1 MIRNRFHKK
10 LQVRNLL
17 TGSVVYE
24 RESGTELRGL
34 CEDTKSGLIW
44 VFGDHELYVVNIQ
57 SIFVILRF
65 ELKMKIV
72 MYGSYSFNR
81 QKKEN
86 HEISRKLLNCVKTQE
101 PVKRFVVLKLI
112 TTSTRMIICV
122 LQSTIRI
129 EECYH

>member
-72 MYGSYSFNR
+72 MYGNYSA
-81 QKKEN
+81 KEGEPRDFEKALELCKDSGARE
-86 HEISRKLLNCVKTQE
+86 EIRRAQADYYFHKNDYLRAAE
-101 PVKRFVVLKLI
+101 
-112 TTSTRMIICV
+112 
-122 LQSTIRI
+122 
-129 EECYH
+129 YD

>member
-1 MIRNRFHKK
+1 MIRHRFHKK

-24 RESGTELRGL
+24 RESGTELHGL

-57 SIFVILRF
+57 SIFVIPRF
-65 ELKMKIV
+65 EPKTKIV
-72 MYGSYSFNR
+72 MCGSYSFNQ

-86 HEISRKLLNCVKTQE
+86 RGISRKLFNCVEIQQ

-112 TTSTRMIICV
+112 TISIRAIICV
-122 LQSTIRI
+122 LQSTV
-129 EECYH
+129 